1 MLGDSAC
8 SHVGGGQ
15 YGARQGGRNHRNA
28 RKGLD
33 LASSIGRGL
42 LALTSVAL
50 ITSIA
55 DAQPVGAP
63 AGQGPQPYAQFP
75 QVATTGT
82 LSDADRDALS
92 IAISDARR
100 GQGAAAV
107 SASITDPVARKIA
120 LWAAIDADGEQLSF
134 FQLDQAR
141 RDLAGWPRETRRQTA
156 TEKAIETS
164 GLDPARIIAW
174 FQGAEPQ
181 SAQGAMGL
189 AAAYEQSGNRQAA
202 QDLIRRWWRDHSFE
216 ADVQRTML
224 ARFGDLLTTDDH
236 IARAETLLS
245 GQQGPAAHDMLALL
259 PPEQQALAEAK
270 LALREDRG
278 GASELV
284 ARVPADLANDPGL
297 AVERAR
303 YFKQRNL
310 ESVGLTL
317 VANFPNRVPNEEAAG
332 RIWTLRRQLINAAL
346 KSGDYRAAYAAATNT
361 GMTSG
366 VDFTEAEFYAGWL
379 ALDKLHDPATA
390 DAHFANIQRVGSS
403 PITQG
408 RALYWRGRAA
418 EAMGA
423 DAAAKAFYLDASRFD
438 TTFYGLLAAEK
449 VGVNQLT
456 VGHDPVIDASDRER
470 FDGRELVRAAHIL
483 GDLGDRELFRAF
495 VLDIADTLPNA
506 QEYALLVDMARGY
519 GDQDLAMRAVR
530 SGAQHGF
537 ILPDRGYPL
546 HSISAP
552 PDAAEP
558 AIVYGITRQESGFDP
573 HVRSGVGARGMMQ
586 LMPETARVVARHIGE
601 SYQPNL
607 LDDADYNM
615 RLGASY
621 LGQLIN
627 SFGGSY
633 VMATAAYNAGPGRPA
648 DWAGYCG
655 DPRGGTVDPVDFI
668 ECIPFSETRNYV
680 MRVMESTEVYRARMN
695 GGSAPI
701 TLSADLKRGGYVYG
715 GSAVTAVTAGVNPQ
729 VGADGGGAPR

>member
-1 MLGDSAC
+1 M
-8 SHVGGGQ
+8 
-15 YGARQGGRNHRNA
+15 
-28 RKGLD
+28 
-33 LASSIGRGL
+33 
-42 LALTSVAL
+42 ALTSAAL

-63 AGQGPQPYAQFP
+63 ATTTATQASQAYAQFP
-75 QVATTGT
+75 QVSSVGA

-100 GQGAAAV
+100 GQGAAAA
-107 SASITDPVARKIA
+107 SASISDPVARKVA

-134 FQLDQAR
+134 LQLDQAR
-141 RDLAGWPRETRRQTA
+141 RDLAGWPRQTRRQVA
-156 TEKAIETS
+156 AEKAIETS

-174 FQGAEPQ
+174 FDDAEPV
-181 SAQGAMGL
+181 SAQGAMAL
-189 AAAYEQSGNRQAA
+189 ASAYEQSGNRQAA
-202 QDLIRRWWRDHSFE
+202 QDLIRRWWRNHTFE
-216 ADVQRTML
+216 VDVQRTML
-224 ARFGDLLTTDDH
+224 ARFGAMLTADDH
-236 IARAETLLS
+236 VARTESLLY

-259 PPEQQALAEAK
+259 SPDQQSLAQAK
-270 LALREDRG
+270 MALREDRAD
-278 GASELV
+278 ASELV
-284 ARVPADLANDPGL
+284 ARVPPDLANDPGL

-310 ESVGLTL
+310 ESIGLNL
-317 VANFPNRVPNEEAAG
+317 IPNFPSQMPNDEASA

-346 KSGDYRAAYAAATNT
+346 RSGDYRAAYAAATNT
-361 GMTSG
+361 GMTAG

-379 ALDKLHDPATA
+379 ALDKLHDPSTA
-390 DAHFANIQRVGSS
+390 DVHFANIQRVGSS

-423 DAAAKAFYLDASRFD
+423 DEAAKAFYLDAARYK
-438 TTFYGLLAAEK
+438 TTFYGMLAAEK
-449 VGVNQLT
+449 AGVTQLDL
-456 VGHDPVIDASDRER
+456 GHDPVIKASDRER
-470 FDGRELVRAAHIL
+470 FEGRELVQATRML

-495 VLDIADTLPNA
+495 VLDTAETLPTA
-506 QEYALLVDMARGY
+506 EEFALLVDMARAH
-519 GDQDLAMRAVR
+519 GDQDLAMRVAR
-530 SGAQHGF
+530 AAAQHGF
-537 ILPDRGYPL
+537 VLPDRAFPVR
-546 HSISAP
+546 SVSAS

-573 HVRSGVGARGMMQ
+573 RVRSGVGARGMMQ

-601 SYQPNL
+601 SYQPDM

-648 DWAGYCG
+648 DWVGYCG
-655 DPRGGTVDPVDFI
+655 DPRAGTVDPVDFI

-680 MRVMESTEVYRARMN
+680 MRVMESTEVYRARLS

-715 GSAVTAVTAGVNPQ
+715 GGGMLSPLPSPAATEALNGGVQ
-729 VGADGGGAPR
+729 TGADGGGAPR